1 MGTGVH
7 LDVSLNVGHDD
18 PPQLGDKVT
27 LLVLVLVPLFVLHLP
42 GGAEHDPQ
50 ADQLLTWMKIYIYKS
65 NTVEPL
71 LWDTSFQGRRHYFW
85 VPQRAL
91 QVRLPWWGIWTV
103 DVICAELGVIQRK
116 FIFYIGW
123 LRMNLNEL
131 IYHLRTILNCTWQSL
146 RQQGP
151 RQDFVCVSVGQG
163 VPLQEAAVV
172 TRRLRLCWPLLS
184 QRALQDPQLDHEL
197 TTQFT
202 GQHLTI

>member
-1 MGTGVH
+1 MQWTFWLTVKTRIHFKSFWWPVVVAKAPYGWFWRWQSILKNDKCAKNTWQTSSKFEKTGKKITRITLQGIGTGVH

-50 ADQLLTWMKIYIYKS
+50 ADQLLTWMKIYIYIYKS

-91 QVRLPWWGIWTV
+91 EFDFLDEVFGQWMLFVPNW
-103 DVICAELGVIQRK
+103 GVIQRK
-116 FIFYIGW
+116 FI
-123 LRMNLNEL
+123 
-131 IYHLRTILNCTWQSL
+131 
-146 RQQGP
+146 
-151 RQDFVCVSVGQG
+151 
-163 VPLQEAAVV
+163 
-172 TRRLRLCWPLLS
+172 
-184 QRALQDPQLDHEL
+184 
-197 TTQFT
+197 
-202 GQHLTI
+202 